1 MAFQLGIQS
10 VQHQSR
16 FYPGFSLFVIDFEDT
31 VEIFAG
37 IDDQPLADGLSALGS
52 SASTGGDADS
62 LFACNLKCC
71 GDIICRLRDQHPGG
85 NDLVDRGI
93 GAVKPPGKV
102 VEKHFS
108 PGFSL
113 QPFCESVIRW

>member
-1 MAFQLGIQS
+1 MAFQLRIQL

-16 FYPGFSLFVIDFEDT
+16 FYPGFPLFMIDFEDT

-37 IDDQPLADGLSALGS
+37 INDQSLADGLSALGS
-52 SASTGGDADS
+52 SASSGSDADP
-62 LFACNLKCC
+62 LFACNLKCG
-71 GDIICRLRDQHPGG
+71 GDIIFRLRDQHPGG

>member
-1 MAFQLGIQS
+1 MAFQLRIQL
-10 VQHQSR
+10 VQHNSR
-16 FYPGFSLFVIDFEDT
+16 RYQGFAFFVIDFEDT

-37 IDDQPLADGLSALGS
+37 IDDQALADGLSALGS
-52 SASTGGDADS
+52 SASTGSDADA

-71 GDIICRLRDQHPGG
+71 GDIIRILRNQHPGG